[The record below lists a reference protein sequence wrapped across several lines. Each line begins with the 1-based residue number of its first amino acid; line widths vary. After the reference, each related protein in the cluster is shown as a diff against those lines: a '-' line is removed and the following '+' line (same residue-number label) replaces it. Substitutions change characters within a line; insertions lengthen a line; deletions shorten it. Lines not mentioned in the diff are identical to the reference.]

1 LDKARYAV
9 AIVKF
14 DRADALAAHFALGR
28 RGGDAA
34 TDTDMKLT
42 QKTVATLALPD
53 GKSEA
58 IFYDEDFPGFGLRLR
73 GGGSRTWVFT
83 YKIGSQHRRI
93 TLGSLA
99 ALTPARA
106 RETAAD
112 LHAAVRLG
120 RDPSGEKSEGRVR
133 AAETMFAVTQSS
145 LTYQSGHLRRARLR
159 AAANA
164 PL

>member
-1 LDKARYAV
+1 
-9 AIVKF
+9 
-14 DRADALAAHFALGR
+14 
-28 RGGDAA
+28 
-34 TDTDMKLT
+34 MKLT
-42 QKTVATLALPD
+42 QKTIAALALPA
-53 GKSEA
+53 GKTES
-58 IFYDEDFPGFGLRLR
+58 IVFDEDLPGFGVRLR
-73 GGGSRTWVFT
+73 AGGTRSWVFQ

-133 AAETMFAVTQSS
+133 AAETMFAVTQSY